1 MKKFVSLLLLV
12 VLTFMVT
19 GCSSVDPKIET
30 ATCTLNGVNNMDQ
43 EFVYS
48 ATNDQVDKIKLTMT
62 YDNSMF
68 GVETL
73 DTLTDDEKEKIKTNM
88 LEALELD
95 KTSYE
100 GLEITIDIQDRMTVI
115 LDADLNKADPEI
127 LKKVSLDFEGADMS
141 FDRMLKD
148 MKEAGATCNK

>member
-1 MKKFVSLLLLV
+1 MKKLVSLLLLGV
-12 VLTFMVT
+12 FAFMVT
-19 GCSSVDPKIET
+19 GCSLGEDKVET
-30 ATCTLNGVNNMDQ
+30 ATCTLKGANNMDQ

-48 ATNDQVDKIKLTMT
+48 ATNGQVDKVKLKMT
-62 YDNSMF
+62 YDNSML

-73 DTLTDDEKEKIKTNM
+73 DTLTEDEKEEIKANM

-100 GLEITIDIQDRMTVI
+100 GLEITIDIQDQMTVI

-127 LKKVSLDFEGADMS
+127 LKKVSLDFEGVDMS
-141 FDRMLKD
+141 FDRTLKD
-148 MKEAGATCNK
+148 MKDAGATCDK